1 MLRCRFFKATS
12 CTIGSIVDFL
22 EKQDHLLCPLLLIL
36 FRCSFQFGVK
46 NFFQRTKNNYSEQLL
61 RIKHIIQLHWH
72 ILCESTMNMEVGG
85 IMKKNLTTKILEAH
99 LVNGSLIPESE
110 ISIRIDHTLLQDAT
124 GTMAML
130 EFIAMG
136 LPRVKVDLA
145 AQYIDHNLLQTDYKN
160 ADDHAFLTTAS
171 MKFGI
176 HLSRPGNGV
185 SHQVHLERFGKP
197 GITLL
202 GADSHSPTAAG
213 LSVLAI
219 GAGGLDVALAMA
231 GHPFNL
237 PCPKVMGGQLTGKL
251 PDWVSG
257 KDVILEMLRRHTVK
271 GGVGKVI
278 EYFGPGVATL
288 SVTDRATIGN
298 MGAELGA
305 TSSIFPSDERTREFL
320 VSQGRGDC
328 WQPLGAD
335 VGASYDEYD
344 EIDLSTLEPLIACP
358 SSPDNVVPVTEVAG
372 IKVDQIIVGSSVNS
386 SYRDLMTVCR
396 IVEGSRIA
404 PGVHFHVN
412 PGSRQAL
419 ENVAQDGGIM
429 MLLMAGISIHQ
440 SGCLGC
446 IGMGQA
452 PGTDQVSLR
461 TFPRNFPGRSGT
473 KGDKVYL
480 CSPETAAASGI
491 SGVITDP
498 RTLAKNKPYPAI
510 ANPSKYL
517 LDDSGII
524 YPSGMN
530 SDTIIKTGP
539 NIIPLPDF
547 EELPEQLDA
556 TVIINLGD
564 NITTDHIM
572 PAGNKVLPLRSNIPA
587 ISEHVFE
594 QLDADFPSRART
606 AGNGVI
612 VAGENY
618 GQGSSREHA
627 AIAPRYLGIRAKIV
641 KSFAR
646 IHKANLINFGIVP
659 LVFKNPDDIE
669 LFKQGTKIAI
679 PQVRQLVI
687 NGATEIP
694 VKIGGREIVT
704 TLDISVR
711 QRQEL
716 LAGGTLNYVKQNIGS
731 DGEKCDG

>member
-1 MLRCRFFKATS
+1 MQKS
-12 CTIGSIVDFL
+12 
-22 EKQDHLLCPLLLIL
+22 
-36 FRCSFQFGVK
+36 
-46 NFFQRTKNNYSEQLL
+46 
-61 RIKHIIQLHWH
+61 
-72 ILCESTMNMEVGG
+72 
-85 IMKKNLTTKILEAH
+85 LTTKILEAH
-99 LVNGSLIPESE
+99 LVEGELIPGQE
-110 ISIRIDHTLLQDAT
+110 ISIKIDHTLLQDAT

-160 ADDHAFLTTAS
+160 ADDHAFLTSAA
-171 MKFGI
+171 MKFGLY
-176 HLSRPGNGV
+176 LSKPGNGV
-185 SHQVHLERFGKP
+185 SHQVHLERFGAP
-197 GITLL
+197 GLTLL
-202 GADSHSPTAAG
+202 GADSHTPTAAG
-213 LSVLAI
+213 LAMLAI

-237 PCPKVMGGQLTGKL
+237 PCPKVFGVRLTGRL

-278 EYFGPGVATL
+278 EYYGPGVATL

-305 TSSIFPSDERTREFL
+305 TSSLFPSDERTREFL

-328 WQPLGAD
+328 WQPLAADEGAL
-335 VGASYDEYD
+335 YDEYD

-358 SSPDNVVPVTEVAG
+358 SSPDNVMKVAEVAG
-372 IKVDQIIVGSSVNS
+372 TKVDQVIVGSSVNS

-396 IVEGSRIA
+396 MVEGSRIA

-419 ENVAQDGGIM
+419 ENVAQDGGVL
-429 MLLMAGISIHQ
+429 MLLMAGVSIHQ

-473 KGDKVYL
+473 QDDKVYL
-480 CSPETAAASGI
+480 CSPETAAASGLA
-491 SGVITDP
+491 GVITDP
-498 RTLAKNKPYPAI
+498 RTLASTKPYPAVQ
-510 ANPSKYL
+510 NPEKYL

-524 YPSGMN
+524 FPLEDS
-530 SDTIIKTGP
+530 STVEIKSGP
-539 NIIPLPDF
+539 NIVPFPVFEALPDT
-547 EELPEQLDA
+547 LQA
-556 TVIINLGD
+556 SVVIMLGD

-594 QLDADFPSRART
+594 QVDADFPSRARS
-606 AGNGVI
+606 AGNGIVI
-612 VAGENY
+612 GGENY

-627 AIAPRYLGIRAKIV
+627 AIAPRYLGIRVKIV

-646 IHKANLINFGIVP
+646 IHKANLINFGILP
-659 LVFKNPDDIE
+659 LVFKNPADMD
-669 LFKQGTKIAI
+669 LFNQGD
-679 PQVRQLVI
+679 QVSFPDLRRLVES
-687 NGATEIP
+687 GATEIP
-694 VKIGGREIVT
+694 LLIDGREIVT
-704 TLDISVR
+704 LLHVSAR

-716 LAGGTLNYVKQNIGS
+716 LAGGTLNFVKAN
-731 DGEKCDG
+731 KY

>member
-1 MLRCRFFKATS
+1 
-12 CTIGSIVDFL
+12 
-22 EKQDHLLCPLLLIL
+22 
-36 FRCSFQFGVK
+36 
-46 NFFQRTKNNYSEQLL
+46 
-61 RIKHIIQLHWH
+61 
-72 ILCESTMNMEVGG
+72 
-85 IMKKNLTTKILEAH
+85 MKKNLTTKILESH
-99 LVNGSLIPESE
+99 LVEGSLVPGTE
-110 ISIRIDHTLLQDAT
+110 ISIKIDHTLLQDAT

-130 EFIAMG
+130 EFIAIG
-136 LPRVKVDLA
+136 LPRVKVGLA

-160 ADDHAFLTTAS
+160 ADDHAFLTSAAQ
-171 MKFGI
+171 KFGV
-176 HLSRPGNGV
+176 HLSKPGNGV
-185 SHQVHLERFGKP
+185 SHQVHLERFGVP

-213 LSVLAI
+213 LSVLAM

-237 PCPKVMGGQLTGKL
+237 PCPRVMGIKLTGSL

-271 GGVGKVI
+271 GGVGKII
-278 EYFGPGVATL
+278 EYYGPGVATL

-305 TSSIFPSDERTREFL
+305 TSSIFPSDERTLQFL
-320 VSQGRGDC
+320 VSQGRGESWRELAADE
-328 WQPLGAD
+328 GAT
-335 VGASYDEYD
+335 YDEYD

-358 SSPDNVVPVTEVAG
+358 SSPDKVVRVADVAG
-372 IKVDQIIVGSSVNS
+372 TKVDQVIVGSSVNS

-396 IVEGSRIA
+396 ILEGSHVA

-419 ENVAQDGGIM
+419 ENVAKDGGVL
-429 MLLMAGISIHQ
+429 MLLMAGVSIHQ

-480 CSPETAAASGI
+480 CSPETAAASGLN
-491 SGVITDP
+491 GVITDP
-498 RTLAKNKPYPAI
+498 RTLGMVKSYPAVQ
-510 ANPSKYL
+510 NPAHYL
-517 LDDSGII
+517 LDDSAII
-524 YPSGMN
+524 FPLDNCSAVE
-530 SDTIIKTGP
+530 IKTGP
-539 NIIPLPDF
+539 NIVPFPDF
-547 EELPEQLDA
+547 EALPESLMA
-556 TVIINLGD
+556 GVVITLGD

-594 QLDADFPSRART
+594 QIDPDFPARARAIGT
-606 AGNGVI
+606 GIV

-627 AIAPRYLGIRAKIV
+627 AIAPRYLGIRVKIV

-646 IHKANLINFGIVP
+646 IHKANLVNFGIVP
-659 LVFKNPDDIE
+659 LVFKNPADMD
-669 LFKQGTKIAI
+669 LFKQGDQVSI
-679 PQVRQLVI
+679 PDIRHCVK
-687 NGATEIP
+687 NGSVDIP
-694 VKIGGREIVT
+694 VYVNNREIMT
-704 TLDISVR
+704 LLDISDR
-711 QRQEL
+711 QRLEL
-716 LAGGTLNYVKQNIGS
+716 LAGGTLNFVKHS
-731 DGEKCDG
+731 HR